1 MKKIGVT
8 FVIAEVK
15 SGKEGIWLE
24 AIIDNGEETKTSV
37 FSDKEHLIRC
47 FADKGWWLS
56 SNIIIREKLSFW
68 EPDSFRLKRQEKNS
82 VMRIMEEFHE
92 PITMELVFQKEHT
105 A

>member
-1 MKKIGVT
+1 MKKIETT
-8 FVIAEVK
+8 FVIAEIK
-15 SGKEGIWLE
+15 TGKGGMWLE
-24 AIIDNGEETKTSV
+24 AITSDGEKTKTST
-37 FSDKEHLIRC
+37 FADKEHLIRC

-56 SNIIIREKLSFW
+56 SDKTIRQKLSFW

-92 PITMELVFQKEHT
+92 PVTMELVFQKEHT